1 MMNELNNFLQN
12 EKINNQLY
20 DKVLNDNKFDLFTQ
34 KIAVEQY
41 SELINKIYWLSMTLY
56 RISFLPYF
64 ESISSNSDNCLS
76 KENIVIFYPFSIFA
90 NELCRILKNDFVYS
104 SLLSTIA
111 RQMIEQICVVKE
123 INYEKIPSK
132 KIVEAMIESH
142 NMHIGSKSLEID
154 GLNMN
159 NEGLLKVF
167 RTGRKYGNL
176 ARKYNYYFL
185 YNLYSGDIH
194 HISTIDK
201 IIPKTISSSNTYNK
215 IYLLTLMSLV
225 KDAIFFVNTYSKKL
239 TKEDILV
246 LNNYNFIKITDECRN
261 IQNDKNI

>member
-1 MMNELNNFLQN
+1 MMKELNNFLRN

-34 KIAVEQY
+34 KIAVEHY

-76 KENIVIFYPFSIFA
+76 KENIIIFYPFSIFA

-123 INYEKIPSK
+123 INCEKIPTK
-132 KIVEAMIESH
+132 KIVEAMIQSH
-142 NMHIGSKSLEID
+142 NMHVGSKPLEID

-167 RTGRKYGNL
+167 STGRKYGSL
-176 ARKYNYYFL
+176 AKKYDYYFL

-201 IIPKTISSSNTYNK
+201 IVPKAISNSDTYNK

-225 KDAIFFVNTYSKKL
+225 KDAILFVNTYSKKL
-239 TKEDILV
+239 TKEDISA
-246 LNNYNFIKITDECRN
+246 LNDYDFIEITDECKKV
-261 IQNDKNI
+261 KNN

>member
-1 MMNELNNFLQN
+1 MMKELNNFLQN
-12 EKINNQLY
+12 KKINNQLY
-20 DKVLNDNKFDLFTQ
+20 DKVLSDNSFDLFTQ
-34 KIAVEQY
+34 KISAEKH
-41 SELINKIYWLSMTLY
+41 SELFNRIYWLSMTLY

-64 ESISSNSDNCLS
+64 ESVSSNSDNSLS
-76 KENIVIFYPFSIFA
+76 KENIIVFYPFSIFS
-90 NELCRILKNDFVYS
+90 NELCRILKSDVVYS

-123 INYEKIPSK
+123 INCEKISTK

-142 NMHIGSKSLEID
+142 NVHVGSKVLKID

-167 RTGRKYGNL
+167 STGRKYGGL
-176 ARKYNYYFL
+176 AKKYNYYFL

-201 IIPKTISSSNTYNK
+201 IIPKVISNSDTYNK
-215 IYLLTLMSLV
+215 IYLLTLMSLI
-225 KDAIFFVNTYSKKL
+225 KDTILFVNTYSKKL
-239 TKEDILV
+239 TKEDLSV
-246 LNNYNFIKITDECRN
+246 LNNYDFIEITDECRKKK
-261 IQNDKNI
+261 KNK